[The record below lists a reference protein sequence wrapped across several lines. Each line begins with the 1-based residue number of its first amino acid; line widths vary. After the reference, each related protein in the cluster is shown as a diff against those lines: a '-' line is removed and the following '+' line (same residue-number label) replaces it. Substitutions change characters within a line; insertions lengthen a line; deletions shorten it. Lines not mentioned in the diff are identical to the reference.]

1 MAEPAG
7 DRAATSSRGNGIGA
21 EFAQLRELLLGE
33 ELNELAAIRGRMD
46 DPARRSA
53 ELAEVLPDAI
63 KAARSKAL
71 RAALEPLFEKV
82 FQSSVRKHTRTI
94 ADAIYPVMGPA
105 LRNSI
110 AAAIREFAES
120 LNQMVE
126 KSLSFRGIRWRI
138 EALFTGKSF
147 GEIVLARSLLY
158 SVQHVFLIHRKSGL
172 LLYQAA
178 ARAPV
183 LKDADMIS
191 GMLTAIQDF
200 VTDSFTEAAQDL
212 ETIDAGRFKLWIQYG
227 PQAMLV
233 GAIAGSAPVELRGVF
248 RNALDQIHEKLYT
261 ELDTFRQDDLSVF
274 EPARPYLER
283 CLLGQSAPG
292 KWGRALPLLAA
303 SLALLAVGFVGYRFY
318 QQLYQQQRQ
327 QARWDRYFVLVKE
340 LPGVVVTGIEKRG
353 SRYVITGLRDP
364 KAPEP
369 AGLLPQQGLDPG
381 GIQYQWQPYL
391 SLNTPMAAA
400 RDLDAARE
408 RIRREMVRFE
418 MGSSKLPLA
427 DVDRVEALA
436 QAINQVFQANPQSR
450 IVVTGHTDE
459 VGSDPMNTRL
469 SRDRAQHVID
479 ALAAQGVPRDRL
491 RAVGVGNAR
500 PLRTGGTDWD
510 RASNRRVGFELLEGR

>member
-1 MAEPAG
+1 MAEAAG
-7 DRAATSSRGNGIGA
+7 DRAATSSRGNGVGA
-21 EFAQLRELLLGE
+21 ELAQLRELLLGE
-33 ELNELAAIRGRMD
+33 ELNELAAMRGRMD

-53 ELAEVLPDAI
+53 ELAEVLPAAI
-63 KAARSKAL
+63 KAARAKAL
-71 RAALEPLFEKV
+71 RAALEPLFERV
-82 FQSSVRKHTRTI
+82 FRSSVRKHTREL

-105 LRNSI
+105 LRSSI

-138 EALFTGKSF
+138 EALVTGRSF

-212 ETIDAGRFKLWIQYG
+212 ETVDAGKFKLWIQYG
-227 PQAMLV
+227 PKAMLV

-248 RNALDQIHEKLYT
+248 RNALDQIHEALYT
-261 ELDTFRQDDLSVF
+261 ELDTFRQEDLSVF

-283 CLLGQSAPG
+283 CLLGQSAPR
-292 KWGRALPLLAA
+292 KWGRALPLLAL
-303 SLALLAVGFVGYRFY
+303 SLVLLGVSFLVHQVY
-318 QQLYQQQRQ
+318 QGSRQ
-327 QARWDRYFVLVKE
+327 QARWNRYFASVQQ
-340 LPGVVVTGIEKRG
+340 LPGIVVTGIEKRG
-353 SRYVITGLRDP
+353 SLYVITGLRDP
-364 KAPEP
+364 NAPDP
-369 AGLLPQQGLDPG
+369 AGLLRQEGLDAAA
-381 GIQYQWQPYL
+381 IQYQWQPYL
-391 SLNTPMAAA
+391 SLNTPMVAA

-408 RIRREMVRFE
+408 RIRTEMVRFE

-427 DVDRVEALA
+427 DVDRVQALA
-436 QAINQVFQANPQSR
+436 EAMKRVFPAFPQSR
-450 IVVTGHTDE
+450 IVVTGHSDE
-459 VGSDPMNTRL
+459 VGSDRMNARL
-469 SRDRAQHVID
+469 SFDRARHVID

-491 RAVGVGNAR
+491 RPVGVGNTR
-500 PLRTGGTDWD
+500 PLRKGGTDWD
-510 RASNRRVGFELLEGR
+510 RASNRRVAFELVDEAR

>member
-1 MAEPAG
+1 MAEAAG
-7 DRAATSSRGNGIGA
+7 DRAATSSRGNGVGA
-21 EFAQLRELLLGE
+21 ELAQLRELLLGE
-33 ELNELAAIRGRMD
+33 ELNELAAMRGRMD

-53 ELAEVLPDAI
+53 ELAEVLPAAI
-63 KAARSKAL
+63 KTARAKAL
-71 RAALEPLFEKV
+71 RAALEPLFETV
-82 FQSSVRKHTRTI
+82 FRSSVRKHTREL
-94 ADAIYPVMGPA
+94 ADAIYPVIGPG
-105 LRNSI
+105 LRSSI

-120 LNQMVE
+120 LNQIVE

-138 EALFTGKSF
+138 EALVTGKSF

-200 VTDSFTEAAQDL
+200 VADSFSEAAQDL
-212 ETIDAGRFKLWIQYG
+212 ETVDAGNFKLWIQYG
-227 PQAMLV
+227 PKAMLV
-233 GAIAGSAPVELRGVF
+233 GAIAGSAPVELRGAF
-248 RNALDQIHEKLYT
+248 RNALDQIHETLYT
-261 ELDTFRQDDLSVF
+261 ELDTFRQEDLSVF

-292 KWGRALPLLAA
+292 KWGRALPLLAG
-303 SLALLAVGFVGYRFY
+303 SLVLLAIGFLVY
-318 QQLYQQQRQ
+318 QVYQGRRQ
-327 QARWDRYFVLVKE
+327 EARWDRYFASVKQ
-340 LPGVVVTGIEKRG
+340 LPGIVVTGIEKRG
-353 SRYVITGLRDP
+353 SHYLITGLRDP

-369 AGLLPQQGLDPG
+369 AGLLRQEGLDSAA
-381 GIQYQWQPYL
+381 IQYQWQPYL

-408 RIRREMVRFE
+408 RIRTEMVRFE

-427 DVDRVEALA
+427 DVDRVQAVAEAMKR
-436 QAINQVFQANPQSR
+436 VFQAFPKSR

-459 VGSDPMNTRL
+459 VGSDRTNARL
-469 SRDRAQHVID
+469 SFDRAQHVID
-479 ALAAQGVPRDRL
+479 ALGTQGVPRDRL
-491 RAVGVGNAR
+491 RAIGVGNTR
-500 PLRTGGTDWD
+500 PLRTGGTAWD
-510 RASNRRVGFELLEGR
+510 RASNRRVAFELVDETR

>member
-1 MAEPAG
+1 MAESAG

-63 KAARSKAL
+63 KAARAKAL

-82 FQSSVRKHTRTI
+82 FQSSVRKHTREI

-126 KSLSFRGIRWRI
+126 KSLSLRGIRWRI

-212 ETIDAGRFKLWIQYG
+212 ETVDAGRFKLWIQYG
-227 PQAMLV
+227 PKAMLV
-233 GAIAGSAPVELRGVF
+233 GAIAGSAPVELRRVF

-303 SLALLAVGFVGYRFY
+303 SLVLLAVGFVGYGFY
-318 QQLYQQQRQ
+318 QQRRQ
-327 QARWDRYFVLVKE
+327 QARWDRYFASLKQV
-340 LPGVVVTGIEKRG
+340 PGIVVIGIEKSG
-353 SRYVITGLRDP
+353 SQYVITGLRDP
-364 KAPEP
+364 KAPDP
-369 AGLLPQQGLDPG
+369 AGLLRQEGLDPG
-381 GIQYQWQPYL
+381 AIQYQWQPYL

-427 DVDRVEALA
+427 DVDRIQTLAEAM
-436 QAINQVFQANPQSR
+436 NQVFKASPQSR

-459 VGSDPMNTRL
+459 VGSDQMNARL
-469 SRDRAQHVID
+469 SGDRAQHVID
-479 ALAAQGVPRDRL
+479 ALAAQGVPRNRL
-491 RAVGVGNAR
+491 RAAGVGNTR
-500 PLRTGGTDWD
+500 PLRTGGADWD
-510 RASNRRVGFELLEGR
+510 RASNRRVAFELLVGR

>member
-7 DRAATSSRGNGIGA
+7 DRAATSTRGNGVGA
-21 EFAQLRELLLGE
+21 ELSQLRELLLGE
-33 ELNELAAIRGRMD
+33 ELNELAAMRGRLN

-53 ELAEVLPDAI
+53 DLAEVLPAAI
-63 KAARSKAL
+63 KAARAKAL

-82 FQSSVRKHTRTI
+82 FRSLVRQHTREL

-105 LRNSI
+105 LRSSI

-138 EALFTGKSF
+138 EALVTGKSF

-178 ARAPV
+178 ARASV

-200 VTDSFTEAAQDL
+200 VADSFVEAAQKL
-212 ETIDAGRFKLWIQYG
+212 ETVDAGKFKLWIQYG
-227 PQAMLV
+227 PKAMLV
-233 GAIAGSAPVELRGVF
+233 GAIAGSAPVELREVF
-248 RNALDQIHEKLYT
+248 RNALDQIHEALYT
-261 ELDTFRQDDLSVF
+261 ELDTFRQEDLSVF
-274 EPARPYLER
+274 EPARPYMER
-283 CLLGQSAPG
+283 CLLGQSAPER
-292 KWGRALPLLAA
+292 RAPVLPLLVA
-303 SLALLAVGFVGYRFY
+303 SLVLLAIGFLVYQGYEGR
-318 QQLYQQQRQ
+318 RTE
-327 QARWDRYFVLVKE
+327 ARWGRYFRALKQ

-353 SRYVITGLRDP
+353 SQYVITGLRDP
-364 KAPEP
+364 KSADP
-369 AGLLPQQGLDPG
+369 AGLLRQEGLNPG
-381 GIQYQWQPYL
+381 AIQYQWQPYL
-391 SLNTPMAAA
+391 SLNTPMTAA
-400 RDLDAARE
+400 RELDAARE
-408 RIRREMVRFE
+408 RILKEMVRFE

-427 DVDRVEALA
+427 DVDRVQALA
-436 QAINQVFQANPQSR
+436 EAMNRVFQGSPQSR

-459 VGSDPMNTRL
+459 VGSDRMNSKL
-469 SRDRAQHVID
+469 SLDRARHVID

-500 PLRTGGTDWD
+500 PLRRGGTDWD
-510 RASNRRVGFELLEGR
+510 RASNRRVAFELLDDAR

>member
-7 DRAATSSRGNGIGA
+7 DPAANGSRGNGIGA

-33 ELNELAAIRGRMD
+33 ELHELAAIRGRMD

-63 KAARSKAL
+63 KAAPAKAL

-82 FQSSVRKHTRTI
+82 FRSSVRKHTREL

-105 LRNSI
+105 LRSSI

-126 KSLSFRGIRWRI
+126 KSFSFRGIGWRI
-138 EALFTGKSF
+138 EALVTGKSF
-147 GEIVLARSLLY
+147 GEMVLARSLLY

-200 VTDSFTEAAQDL
+200 VADSFTEAAQDL
-212 ETIDAGRFKLWIQYG
+212 ETVDAGRFKLWIQYG
-227 PQAMLV
+227 PKAMLV

-248 RNALDQIHEKLYT
+248 RNALDQIHETFYT

-292 KWGRALPLLAA
+292 KWGRAMPLLAG
-303 SLALLAVGFVGYRFY
+303 SLVLLAVGFLVY
-318 QQLYQQQRQ
+318 QVYQVRRQ
-327 QARWDRYFVLVKE
+327 AARWDHYFSSVKQ
-340 LPGVVVTGIEKRG
+340 LPGIVVTGIEKRG
-353 SRYVITGLRDP
+353 SQYVITGLSDP
-364 KAPEP
+364 KAPDP
-369 AGLLPQQGLDPG
+369 AGLLRQEGLDPAA
-381 GIQYQWQPYL
+381 IQYRWQPYL

-400 RDLDAARE
+400 RDLEAARE
-408 RIRREMVRFE
+408 RIRKEMVRFE

-427 DVDRVEALA
+427 DVDRVQTLAEAM
-436 QAINQVFQANPQSR
+436 NRVFEANPQSR

-459 VGSDPMNTRL
+459 VGSDPMNVKL
-469 SRDRAQHVID
+469 SLDRARRVID

-491 RAVGVGNAR
+491 QAVGVGNTR

-510 RASNRRVGFELLEGR
+510 RASNRRVGFELLDGR

>member
-7 DRAATSSRGNGIGA
+7 DRAATSSRGNGVGH
-21 EFAQLRELLLGE
+21 ELAQLRELLLGE
-33 ELNELAAIRGRMD
+33 ELNELAAMRGRMD

-53 ELAEVLPDAI
+53 DLAEVLPDAI

-71 RAALEPLFEKV
+71 RGALEPLFEKV
-82 FQSSVRKHTRTI
+82 FQSSVRKHTREL
-94 ADAIYPVMGPA
+94 ADAIYPVIGPG

-120 LNQMVE
+120 LNQMLE
-126 KSLSFRGIRWRI
+126 KSLSLRGIRWRI
-138 EALFTGKSF
+138 EALVTGKSF

-212 ETIDAGRFKLWIQYG
+212 DTVDAGKFKLWIQYG
-227 PQAMLV
+227 PKAMLV
-233 GAIAGSAPVELRGVF
+233 GAIAGSAPVELRDIF
-248 RNALDQIHEKLYT
+248 RNALDQIHETLYN
-261 ELDTFRQDDLSVF
+261 ELDTFRQEDLSVF

-283 CLLGQSAPG
+283 CLLGQSEPG
-292 KWGRALPLLAA
+292 KHARVWPWLMIAALLLLAA
-303 SLALLAVGFVGYRFY
+303 GFLMY
-318 QQLYQQQRQ
+318 QVYQGRQQ
-327 QARWDRYFVLVKE
+327 QARWDRYFTSVKQ
-340 LPGVVVTGIEKRG
+340 LPGIVVTGVEKRG

-364 KAPEP
+364 KAPDP
-369 AGLLPQQGLDPG
+369 ARLLNERGLDPAA
-381 GIQYQWQPYL
+381 IQYQWQPYL

-400 RDLDAARE
+400 RDLEAAKE
-408 RIRREMVRFE
+408 RIEKETVRFE

-427 DVDRVEALA
+427 DVDRVQALA
-436 QAINQVFQANPQSR
+436 EAMNRVFRASPQSR
-450 IVVTGHTDE
+450 VVVTGHTDE
-459 VGSDPMNTRL
+459 VGSDQMNTKL
-469 SRDRAQHVID
+469 SLDRAQHVID
-479 ALAAQGVPRDRL
+479 ALAAQGVPRERL
-491 RAVGVGNAR
+491 QPVGVGNTT
-500 PLRTGGTDWD
+500 PLRAGGTDWD
-510 RASNRRVGFELLEGR
+510 RASNRRVAFQLLESR